1 MMTQAVA
8 IDKQHWDDL
17 YAKLHDAYCE
27 CIIHNNPTYEMKL
40 AQILDHMIENK
51 KHLYIR

>member
-1 MMTQAVA
+1 MKTYRMP

-27 CIIHNNPTYEMKL
+27 CIIHNNFTYEVKL
-40 AQILDHMIENK
+40 ARILDHMIENK
-51 KHLYIR
+51 KHLYI